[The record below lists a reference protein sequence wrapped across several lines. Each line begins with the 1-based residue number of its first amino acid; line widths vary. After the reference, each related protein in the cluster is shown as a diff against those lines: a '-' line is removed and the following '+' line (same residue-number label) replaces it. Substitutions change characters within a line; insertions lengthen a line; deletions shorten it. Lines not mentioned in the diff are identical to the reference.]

1 MANASSG
8 PEPGWVRLCAGTVAG
23 IDGLCRWS
31 GYLTAWLTLGT
42 VVVCFA
48 TVYMRYVLGTGLIWL
63 QELYVWQHAA
73 VIMLGS
79 AYTMMT
85 GGFVRVDVFYTRWSD
100 RRRAATDLVMTLVVL
115 VPFLWIFGAFTWN
128 FFLVSWRI
136 DEGSLNPQGLPNV
149 WLLKGAMVAFVALV
163 ALQGLA
169 FVLRG
174 VMVLAG
180 HPRYV
185 LRHGGHGPEQP
196 VGQPG

>member
-1 MANASSG
+1 MTTIDPG

-42 VVVCFA
+42 VVACFA
-48 TVYMRYVLGTGLIWL
+48 TVYLRYVLGIGLIWL

-73 VIMLGS
+73 VIVLG
-79 AYTMMT
+79 AAFTMMT
-85 GGFVRVDVFYTRWSD
+85 GGFVRVDVLYTRWSV
-100 RRRAATDLVMTLVVL
+100 RRRAAMDMAMTVVLL
-115 VPFLWIFGAFTWN
+115 VPFLWIFGQTTWN
-128 FFLVSWRI
+128 FFLASWRI

-149 WLLKGAMVAFVALV
+149 WLLKGMMVVFVVLT

-174 VMVLAG
+174 AMVLAG
-180 HPRYV
+180 HERHA
-185 LRHGGHGPEQP
+185 LAHGGHGADAP
-196 VGQPG
+196 V

>member
-1 MANASSG
+1 MKDVNAG

-23 IDGLCRWS
+23 IDGICRWS

-42 VVVCFA
+42 VLACFA
-48 TVYMRYVLGTGLIWL
+48 SVYLRYVLGMGLIWL

-73 VIMLGS
+73 VILLGS
-79 AYTMMT
+79 AFTMMT

-100 RRRAATDLVMTLVVL
+100 RRRAATDLIMTLVVL
-115 VPFLWIFGAFTWN
+115 VPFLWVFGSLTWN
-128 FFLVSWRI
+128 FFVVSWRI

-149 WLLKGAMVAFVALV
+149 WLLKAAMVAFVGLI

-174 VMVLAG
+174 VLVLG
-180 HPRYV
+180 GRPEYV
-185 LRHGGHGPEQP
+185 LSHGGHGPDGP
-196 VGQPG
+196 AGQTV